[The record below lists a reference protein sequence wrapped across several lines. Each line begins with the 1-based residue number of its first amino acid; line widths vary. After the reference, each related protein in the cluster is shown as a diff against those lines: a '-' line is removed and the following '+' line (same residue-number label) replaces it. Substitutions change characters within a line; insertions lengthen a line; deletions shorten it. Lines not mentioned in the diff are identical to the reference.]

1 MLTDRNKHVVAF
13 NGFHLNN
20 SKKNRNDYPR
30 FSWKEKI
37 KFKKH

>member
-1 MLTDRNKHVVAF
+1 MLTGRNKNVVAF

-20 SKKNRNDYPR
+20 LKKNRKDYPR